1 MKKLISLSLVIVLL
15 LTGLFTLTACDN
27 GGGEGEGGSEN
38 TESKIKTVDIS
49 YTHGKGVFTL
59 SVPQNEDGT
68 PKYEFTTEKPAEIST
83 SATFYL
89 VTDTAVFGFS
99 TAGMSYNTSKDYKEK
114 YGETDASFDGYLE
127 FIEDSDLF
135 NKSYLPG
142 LEQFEINGR
151 KALRYYNRAGG
162 SGDYEYYGYFYFI
175 GVDDIYPKSRAGM
188 TVNYKV
194 DERPKEAQEFDEET
208 LSIIKS
214 LKITPVE

>member
-1 MKKLISLSLVIVLL
+1 MKKLISLSLVIMLL
-15 LTGLFTLTACDN
+15 VAGLFILTGC
-27 GGGEGEGGSEN
+27 ESGEGGGAA
-38 TESKIKTVDIS
+38 KAKTIDIS
-49 YTHGKGVFTL
+49 YTLGKGVFTV

-68 PKYEFTTEKPAEIST
+68 PKYQFTEEKPEGLST

-89 VTDTAVFGFS
+89 VTDTAMFGFS
-99 TAGMSYNTSKDYKEK
+99 TSGLSYNTSKDYKEK
-114 YGETDASFDGYLE
+114 YGEDTVASFDGYLE
-127 FIEDSDLF
+127 FIEDADLF

-151 KALRYYNRAGG
+151 KALRYHNKAGG

-194 DERPKEAQEFDEET
+194 EERPKEAQEFDEET
-208 LSIIKS
+208 LAIINS
-214 LKITPVE
+214 LKITPAAVE